1 MGAESEIDIA
11 GRRPV
16 SLVVIHKKVTMNFVI
31 RKASSEDSGQ
41 VFSLVKDF
49 ATSFKPERSAFGK
62 SFNHLIFDESALVNV
77 CVFEGEIVAYSL
89 AFDHYTFYANGRVT
103 WVEEVM
109 VREELRGKEVGRDLM
124 KSIERWA
131 ISRESKIIGLAT
143 RRAAPFYSA
152 IGYEDS
158 ATFFRKVVEY
168 ENG

>member
-109 VREELRGKEVGRDLM
+109 VREELRGKEELTAHCLKQELSGALSCRPASLLRGGTM
-124 KSIERWA
+124 LPR
-131 ISRESKIIGLAT
+131 
-143 RRAAPFYSA
+143 
-152 IGYEDS
+152 
-158 ATFFRKVVEY
+158 
-168 ENG
+168 